1 MDRDN
6 VIETHQYLS
15 TLKGSENTS
24 QFKMFQEFVHEQT
37 GKDFVSGLNTKQLT
51 HFGRPDWDKVFSNA
65 KANHPGEEVGVFY
78 CGPHALEEILD
89 KMSRRYS
96 SSGPDGTGFDFEI
109 LINCTTIY
117 HEYTLCSCRF

>member
-1 MDRDN
+1 MNQISEMDRDN

-24 QFKMFQEFVHEQT
+24 QLKMFQEFVHEQT

-51 HFGRPDWDKVFSNA
+51 HFGRPDWDKVFSEA

-89 KMSRRYS
+89 DTCKRYS
-96 SSGPDGTGFDFEI
+96 SSDPNGTIFDFHSEKF
-109 LINCTTIY
+109 
-117 HEYTLCSCRF
+117 S